1 LAKNYQYQSYKNWK
15 SNLGKDDYDNIRGSS
30 KMSELKPKSNKNLQE
45 DNLELSDI
53 LGIKNIKFDNFEV
66 HLDIFSNNTTSSKV
80 T

>member
-1 LAKNYQYQSYKNWK
+1 
-15 SNLGKDDYDNIRGSS
+15 
-30 KMSELKPKSNKNLQE
+30 MSELKPKSNKNLQE

-66 HLDIFSNNTTSSKV
+66 HLDIFSNNTTSSKI